1 MIVSIPGLT
10 YEKLKE
16 NTSVNNSSK
25 RNQIFIDSIVEL
37 VDIFPTIADLAN
49 ISIPICST
57 ESMQITCSEGI
68 TFIPLIRATLK
79 DEVLLIYKLKFYS
92 FNNI

>member
-25 RNQIFIDSIVEL
+25 GNQIFIDSIVEL

-49 ISIPICST
+49 ISIPICSS

-68 TFIPLIRATLK
+68 TFIPLIRAALK
-79 DEVLLIYKLKFYS
+79 DEVLLIYKFKFYS
-92 FNNI
+92 LNNI